1 MDPKKDLANQ
11 ETTSPNIG
19 LSLTSTQ
26 LETSPGQPVE
36 TVLKIRN
43 QSNIVDRFHIK
54 VEGLDTNWW
63 TLSIPTFASFPG
75 DVGESKLT
83 ILPPKEADAM
93 AGGYSFRVKAFS
105 EADPRQETIVTAL
118 LLLRGF
124 VTWEIEVSPTRVVGR
139 RGTYHITANNSGNA
153 DAILLLEGKDP
164 EEALVFDFNK
174 DKITVPAGG
183 TTQTK
188 LTVYPKKGE
197 QRKLYDF
204 QITSKYAGP
213 SKEVKMFIGQ
223 LEYLSP
229 PRFPWWLMPVTLGVV
244 GTVLIALGI
253 GAGLYKTTTLYVFTS
268 TPYKSYMLP
277 LIISGSILLAVGAM
291 IGLRKNR

>member
-1 MDPKKDLANQ
+1 MDPKQDLANQ

-19 LSLTSTQ
+19 LSLSSTR

-36 TVLKIRN
+36 TILKIQNRGT
-43 QSNIVDRFHIK
+43 IVDRFHIK
-54 VEGLDTNWW
+54 VEGLDPNWW

-75 DVGESKLT
+75 DIGESKLT
-83 ILPPKEADAM
+83 ISPPKEADAM

-105 EADPRQETIVTAL
+105 EADPRQETIVSAL

-139 RGTYHITANNSGNA
+139 SGTYHITASNSGNA
-153 DAILLLEGKDP
+153 DAILLLEGKNP
-164 EEALVFDFNK
+164 EEALVFDFSKNK
-174 DKITVPAGG
+174 ISVPAGG
-183 TTQTK
+183 TSQTK
-188 LTVYPKKGE
+188 LIVYPKKGE

-204 QITSKYAGP
+204 QVTSKYAGP
-213 SKEVKMFIGQ
+213 SKDVKIFIGQ
-223 LEYLSP
+223 LEYSSP
-229 PRFPWWLMPVTLGVV
+229 PRFPWWLLPVTLGII
-244 GTVLIALGI
+244 GAVLIGLGI
-253 GAGLYKTTTLYVFTS
+253 GAGLYKTTTLYFFTS

-277 LIISGSILLAVGAM
+277 LIIGGSILLAAGAL